1 MAKKKQPPLP
11 VVPVPVLAPD
21 HESLVSEWHDL
32 ELNMVLAE
40 TPRWMRLDLQFDR
53 TAYPY
58 LAKKLVNKP
67 LTDIMQMLCTIFLM
81 NCNEFE
87 AVPPSTLE
95 NTAKEDVI
103 QQGTLSILRQR
114 RQNLS
119 DWLDAV
125 KSRIA
130 ELEAEEADQGQ
141 EVPENPSQDAPAAR
155 APYPAAELS
164 PSKPLPVA
172 QEEETKQTEP
182 EPEPAMPVAAE
193 SVQIAPS
200 VPSIPRS
207 PSTENPA
214 PVQTGTAE
222 EKPLSGREKLRRAL
236 KNDPKARAMLYGDE
250 NNDEDDANYPPSATD
265 KHPVV
270 STSSDTGV
278 PVSGVPSKHPESTD
292 ADR

>member
-1 MAKKKQPPLP
+1 MVKKKQPPLP

-67 LTDIMQMLCTIFLM
+67 INDVVPLLCTILLM
-81 NCNEFE
+81 EHGEME
-87 AVPPSTLE
+87 AIPSTRE
-95 NTAKEDVI
+95 NTAINTVI
-103 QQGTLSILRQR
+103 QRGDLATLRQR
-114 RQNLS
+114 QQNLS
-119 DWLDAV
+119 VWMSTIHD
-125 KSRIA
+125 RIA

-141 EVPENPSQDAPAAR
+141 EVPENPSRDAPAAR

-172 QEEETKQTEP
+172 QEEETKQSEP

-200 VPSIPRS
+200 ILRS

-214 PVQTGTAE
+214 PVPTGTAE
-222 EKPLSGREKLRRAL
+222 EKPLTRRERLHRAL
-236 KNDPKARAMLYGDE
+236 RKDSKTRAMLYGDE
-250 NNDEDDANYPPSATD
+250 NTDDDPANHPPSATD
-265 KHPVV
+265 KPPVV